1 MPAAF
6 GPPEQP
12 PDVRL
17 AVRAWNLLGGVE
29 WAGIELVAETLG
41 YTDLEL
47 LMHQLVVIR
56 ERQRDD

>member
-1 MPAAF
+1 
-6 GPPEQP
+6 
-12 PDVRL
+12 VRL

-29 WAGIELVAETLG
+29 WGGIEMVAETLG